1 MKKPFYTPKTKT
13 PRKRPWIQTKTQYY
27 QRKEDMFV

>member
-1 MKKPFYTPKTKT
+1 MKKPFYTPKTNT
-13 PRKRPWIQTKTQYY
+13 LRKRSWIQTKTQYY